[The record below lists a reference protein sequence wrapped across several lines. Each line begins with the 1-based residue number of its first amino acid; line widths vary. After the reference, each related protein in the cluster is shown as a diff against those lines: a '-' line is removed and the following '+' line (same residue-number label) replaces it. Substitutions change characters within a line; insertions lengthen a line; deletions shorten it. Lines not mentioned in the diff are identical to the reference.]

1 MTIVH
6 PFFKFECLSCAN
18 IECGCLPE
26 LKLSCSVSSVVWRL
40 TVLHLPVNLFQ
51 EGGCKLQALETEL
64 KAKEK
69 EEAEAVASH
78 KANHDSIVSEE
89 KKKKQLEQ
97 GLHVV

>member
-1 MTIVH
+1 V
-6 PFFKFECLSCAN
+6 N
-18 IECGCLPE
+18 I
-26 LKLSCSVSSVVWRL
+26 
-40 TVLHLPVNLFQ
+40 FQ
-51 EGGCKLQALETEL
+51 EGGSKLQALESEL

-97 GLHVV
+97 GLHVVRNFFVKVLLFQVQFMFNHMSLKWSLIISLYSEISAWIWTR